1 MKARHTFL
9 RRIAAALSVVLCL
22 TLAAPAFAA
31 EPARPAAKPPVKT
44 SLSASAMAKAEA
56 LEPAEAVLTT
66 AQVDAADDPTSSP
79 AFFKTGKGA
88 AVLVLLAAGVGYSIY
103 SAFNDRDPV
112 KSPIR

>member
-1 MKARHTFL
+1 VKARHTFL

-44 SLSASAMAKAEA
+44 SLAASAMAKAEA
-56 LEPAEAVLTT
+56 LEPAKAVLN
-66 AQVDAADDPTSSP
+66 AQEPGAADDPTSSP